1 MRICGRAPRLWT
13 APQSASS
20 GPPSVRTSRP
30 SGGGQPEVHMST
42 ITVELDA
49 TAALAGALDGE
60 VGVRAAECAAGWA
73 EVVGVLAE
81 RCAVTG
87 RALAAA
93 VGAYREAEAARAAE
107 VAVASRPGQGPR

>member
-1 MRICGRAPRLWT
+1 
-13 APQSASS
+13 
-20 GPPSVRTSRP
+20 
-30 SGGGQPEVHMST
+30 MST

-49 TAALAGALDGE
+49 TAALADELALLAAQLADEQQVCRGAAGALVGALDGE

-107 VAVASRPGQGPR
+107 VAAASRPGQGPR